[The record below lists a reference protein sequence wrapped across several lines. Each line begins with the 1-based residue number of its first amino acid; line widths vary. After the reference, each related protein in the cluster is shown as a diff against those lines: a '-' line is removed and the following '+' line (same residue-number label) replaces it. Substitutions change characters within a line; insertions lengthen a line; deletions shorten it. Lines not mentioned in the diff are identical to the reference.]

1 MKRTAEVRI
10 GIVGIVFSA
19 LITFAALFFL
29 WLSNSKNGIVL
40 LDEDALDLTPDEV
53 YGLLQIVGIYGWVL
67 LAAALLGTTLGIV
80 AVKNIKENKNPKL
93 AGALFIIAS
102 AITGV
107 MAIGLGFIPA
117 VLYLVSGSMCFMRKA
132 PHETTDK

>member
-1 MKRTAEVRI
+1 M
-10 GIVGIVFSA
+10 
-19 LITFAALFFL
+19 FFL